1 MEKIVLRPKNFPP
14 PVRPYFSWGVK
25 VKDATLLFISG
36 VVALGSD
43 GKLLGEGDI
52 EVQTRKTMENLK
64 IILEEGGATIQDI
77 IKVTVYL
84 TSIDHIEA
92 QSKVR
97 SEYFKENQPASTL
110 VVVKSLFRPE
120 ALIEIEAVAS
130 I

>member
-1 MEKIVLRPKNFPP
+1 MKKTILHPKNFPP

-36 VVALGSD
+36 VVALGPD
-43 GKLLGEGDI
+43 GKIEDGDI
-52 EVQTRKTMENLK
+52 EIQTRRTMENLK
-64 IILEEGGATIQDI
+64 VILEEGGATLQDI
-77 IKVTVYL
+77 IKLTVYL
-84 TSIDHIEA
+84 TSVDHIEA

-97 SEYFKENQPASTL
+97 SEYFQQDQPASTL

-120 ALIEIEAVAS
+120 VLIEIEAIAS